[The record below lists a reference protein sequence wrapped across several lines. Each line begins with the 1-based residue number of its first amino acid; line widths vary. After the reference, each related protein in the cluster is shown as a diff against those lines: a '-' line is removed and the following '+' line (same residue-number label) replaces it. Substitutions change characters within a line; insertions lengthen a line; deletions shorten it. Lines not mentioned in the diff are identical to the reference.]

1 MMKIQPARSR
11 ALRRLV
17 GFVVGVALIAA
28 AIQALA
34 SNRDDLDRAM
44 DSVRNAPLW
53 MLAAVV
59 VLPMGNALIV
69 SWSFWLLMRRLGRV
83 PFADMFHLI
92 CSSWLLNY
100 FPLRP
105 GLVGRLVYH
114 KLVHGVSLK
123 ASVAVSV
130 ALALMTGLAAGHMFA
145 MGVAFEWGVLAG
157 LGIFAAMTLAIYFF
171 AGLVVEHTPAR
182 IFAKKDLR
190 YAMLCRYADHA
201 VWTLRFWISFAV
213 VGAPIDLHTA
223 ILVAGA
229 VQIAY
234 LFPLTGAGMGV
245 VEWAVGAVAAFA
257 ISSVSP
263 EMGIA
268 AALVCR
274 VAELPATVISGLIG
288 SAYIAKRRVKVG
300 GSPDLES
307 PGG

>member
-1 MMKIQPARSR
+1 MDTPGARTRKVR
-11 ALRRLV
+11 AIV
-17 GFVVGVALIAA
+17 GFIVGVALIGA
-28 AIQALA
+28 AIVALA
-34 SNRDDLDRAM
+34 SNREDFQASI
-44 DSVRNAPLW
+44 DSARHAPLW
-53 MLAAVV
+53 MLGAVV
-59 VLPMGNALIV
+59 VLPMANAIIV

-100 FPLRP
+100 LPLRP

-130 ALALMTGLAAGHMFA
+130 ALALMTALGAGHMLAIGMSF
-145 MGVAFEWGVLAG
+145 GWGVLEG
-157 LGIFAAMTLAIYFF
+157 LGVLAATTLMIYFF
-171 AGLVVEHTPAR
+171 AGLAAQHTPAR

-190 YAMLCRYADHA
+190 YALLCRYADHA

-245 VEWAVGAVAAFA
+245 VEWAVGAVAAFM
-257 ISSVSP
+257 ITSVSP

-274 VAELPATVISGLIG
+274 VAELPATIISGLVG
-288 SAYIAKRRVKVG
+288 SGFIAKGRARLG
-300 GSPDLES
+300 NSPDLHASEA
-307 PGG
+307 

>member
-1 MMKIQPARSR
+1 METPASRSR
-11 ALRRLV
+11 KVRAIV
-17 GFVVGVALIAA
+17 GFVVGVLLIAA
-28 AIQALA
+28 AVRALA
-34 SNRDDLDRAM
+34 SNREDFEAALVSAR
-44 DSVRNAPLW
+44 SAPFW
-53 MLAAVV
+53 MLGAVV
-59 VLPMGNALIV
+59 MLPMANALIV

-100 FPLRP
+100 LPLRP

-130 ALALMTGLAAGHMFA
+130 ALAMMTGLAAAHMFA
-145 MGVAFEWGVLAG
+145 VGVAFEWGTLAG
-157 LGIFAAMTLAIYFF
+157 LGVLAATILAIYFF
-171 AGLVVEHTPAR
+171 AGLAAERTPAR
-182 IFAKKDLR
+182 IFAKRDLR
-190 YAMLCRYADHA
+190 YTLLCRYADML

-213 VGAPIDLHTA
+213 VGTPIDAHTA

-234 LFPLTGAGMGV
+234 LFPLTGAGIGV
-245 VEWAVGAVAAFA
+245 VEWTVGAVAAFL
-257 ISSVSP
+257 IPSVSP

-274 VAELPATVISGLIG
+274 VAELPATVVCGLVG
-288 SAYIAKRRVKVG
+288 SAFIAKGRARHG
-300 GSPDLES
+300 ISPDQPAPEA
-307 PGG
+307 

>member
-1 MMKIQPARSR
+1 MDTPGARTRKVR
-11 ALRRLV
+11 AIV
-17 GFVVGVALIAA
+17 GFVVGVALIGAA
-28 AIQALA
+28 VVALA
-34 SNRDDLDRAM
+34 SNREDFQASI
-44 DSVRNAPLW
+44 DSARHAPFW
-53 MLAAVV
+53 MLGAVV
-59 VLPMGNALIV
+59 VLPMANALIV

-100 FPLRP
+100 LPLRP

-130 ALALMTGLAAGHMFA
+130 ALALMTALGAGHMLAIGMSF
-145 MGVAFEWGVLAG
+145 GWGVLEGVGVLVAT
-157 LGIFAAMTLAIYFF
+157 TLMIYFF
-171 AGLVVEHTPAR
+171 AGLAAQRTPAR
-182 IFAKKDLR
+182 IFAKRDLR
-190 YAMLCRYADHA
+190 YALLCRYADLL

-213 VGAPIDLHTA
+213 VGAPIDAHTA

-274 VAELPATVISGLIG
+274 VAEMPATIISGLVG
-288 SAYIAKRRVKVG
+288 SGFIAKGRTRLRN
-300 GSPDLES
+300 SSDLHAPEA
-307 PGG
+307 